1 MFELRPFE
9 RRNNHVA
16 AYDPWD
22 QMERAFFGDGS
33 WGRGLSEF
41 KTDIQD
47 KGDSYLLEADLPGFK
62 KEDIHVDVDGDT
74 MTIRAER
81 HSEHEDQDK
90 KGNYVRCER
99 SYGSYQRAFDISG
112 VEVANISAPQRTDS
126 TYSVSGCKSYS
137 DVTAVSA
144 VPAACPFRNS

>member
-62 KEDIHVDVDGDT
+62 KEDIHVD
-74 MTIRAER
+74 
-81 HSEHEDQDK
+81 HS
-90 KGNYVRCER
+90 RR
-99 SYGSYQRAFDISG
+99 
-112 VEVANISAPQRTDS
+112 APQRARG
-126 TYSVSGCKSYS
+126 SGQEGQLRPLRAQLRQLPAR
-137 DVTAVSA
+137 VRHQRRRGRGHLRAVQ
-144 VPAACPFRNS
+144 

>member
-1 MFELRPFE
+1 MVPSIFGENMLDDFF
-9 RRNNHVA
+9 
-16 AYDPWD
+16 DGG
-22 QMERAFFGDGS
+22 FFGAHNPLYGKNAKY
-33 WGRGLSEF
+33 LM
-41 KTDIQD
+41 KPDIREMD
-47 KGDSYLLEADLPGFK
+47 DSYELAVDLPGFK

-112 VEVANISAPQRTDS
+112 VEVADISAQYNDGVLKLNMP
-126 TYSVSGCKSYS
+126 KK
-137 DVTAVSA
+137 SA
-144 VPAACPFRNS
+144 VVNAKQIEIQ

>member
-9 RRNNHVA
+9 RRNNHIA

-81 HSEHEDQDK
+81 HSEHELRQLPA
-90 KGNYVRCER
+90 RIR
-99 SYGSYQRAFDISG
+99 HQRRRG
-112 VEVANISAPQRTDS
+112 GGHLR
-126 TYSVSGCKSYS
+126 
-137 DVTAVSA
+137 AVQ
-144 VPAACPFRNS
+144 

>member
-62 KEDIHVDVDGDT
+62 KEDIHVDIADDRLTVS
-74 MTIRAER
+74 AER
-81 HSEHEDQDK
+81 HSNYEDKDK
-90 KGNYVRCER
+90 KGNYLRCER
-99 SYGSYQRAFDISG
+99 SYGSYARSFDISG
-112 VEVANISAPQRTDS
+112 IDAAGIKAAYADGVLR
-126 TYSVSGCKSYS
+126 
-137 DVTAVSA
+137 VTLPKQKE
-144 VPAACPFRNS
+144 VPASSRRLEIE

>member
-47 KGDSYLLEADLPGFK
+47 NTRIKHRCTLF
-62 KEDIHVDVDGDT
+62 VDKILYRR
-74 MTIRAER
+74 M
-81 HSEHEDQDK
+81 HEDK
-90 KGNYVRCER
+90 MR
-99 SYGSYQRAFDISG
+99 SGL
-112 VEVANISAPQRTDS
+112 
-126 TYSVSGCKSYS
+126 
-137 DVTAVSA
+137 
-144 VPAACPFRNS
+144 PALIRPRIV

>member
-62 KEDIHVDVDGDT
+62 KEDIHVDVADDRLT
-74 MTIRAER
+74 VTAER
-81 HSEHEDQDK
+81 HSNFEDKDK
-90 KGNYVRCER
+90 KNKYVRCER
-99 SYGSYQRAFDISG
+99 SYGTYARSFDISG
-112 VEVANISAPQRTDS
+112 IDAKAIKAA
-126 TYSVSGCKSYS
+126 YS
-137 DVTAVSA
+137 DGVLRVTLPKQKE
-144 VPAACPFRNS
+144 VPASSRRLEIE